1 MTATKRCN
9 TIQHVISIAVHTAAV
24 EGFEDNVVLH
34 AHTLR
39 ELRRACGYARKPQT
53 DTRRITPPDQY
64 EMSIN
69 MILVDCLLGEGLPQ
83 RERT

>member
-53 DTRRITPPDQY
+53 HDG
-64 EMSIN
+64 SHLLIN
-69 MILVDCLLGEGLPQ
+69 MRCLLI
-83 RERT
+83 